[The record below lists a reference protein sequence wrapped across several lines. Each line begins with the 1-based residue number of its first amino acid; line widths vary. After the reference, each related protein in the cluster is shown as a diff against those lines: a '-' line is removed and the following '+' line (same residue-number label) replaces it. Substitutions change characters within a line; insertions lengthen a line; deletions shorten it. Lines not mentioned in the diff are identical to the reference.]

1 MNSRFMGPEFVLSHR
16 YSQLVASFLVL
27 YMYSTSFPIFAFIGV
42 ANFYMTYWL
51 DKFLFVRYYQSPI
64 RYPSSV
70 GLQASA
76 LVPYAVVAHLIL
88 ALWAVSQSEVFET
101 AHSETAFGTVVYSAL
116 GLKGIDPG
124 GLKKL
129 ISQRHTVFL
138 AILLL
143 VLIIVLIAKWI
154 VHHFLFAG
162 SRISQLLCFDFV
174 SKYDFFFSTKLFN
187 KKRLSMSFPRAVR
200 RGYIRGLDS
209 YNILQNKRYK
219 DAFQIEEHEAM
230 QHRRV
235 RSMLASAD
243 QSQKRSGAPKQL
255 PEHEAMEARAMMMFN
270 MYSNSSPDNIPR
282 DVVNPATSRSRPGGR
297 GHPTPLTGSSA
308 NNKPVRTQASCVFF
322 HLSLCFMTG
331 SQENQACAIL

>member
-1 MNSRFMGPEFVLSHR
+1 MNSRFVGPEFVLSHR

-42 ANFYMTYWL
+42 ATFYTTYWL
-51 DKFLFVRYYQSPI
+51 DKFLFVRYYQSPV

-76 LVPYAVVAHLIL
+76 LIPYAVVAHLIL

-101 AHSETAFGTVVYSAL
+101 THSETAFGVKVYAAL

-124 GLKKL
+124 GMKKL

-143 VLIIVLIAKWI
+143 MLVIVLIAKWV

-162 SRISQLLCFDFV
+162 SRITQLLCFEFV

-187 KKRLSMSFPRAVR
+187 KKKLSMSFPRAVR

-209 YNILQNKRYK
+209 YNILQNKHYK
-219 DAFQIEEHEAM
+219 DAFHIEDHEAL
-230 QHRRV
+230 QHR
-235 RSMLASAD
+235 
-243 QSQKRSGAPKQL
+243 
-255 PEHEAMEARAMMMFN
+255 
-270 MYSNSSPDNIPR
+270 
-282 DVVNPATSRSRPGGR
+282 
-297 GHPTPLTGSSA
+297 
-308 NNKPVRTQASCVFF
+308 
-322 HLSLCFMTG
+322 
-331 SQENQACAIL
+331 